1 MRATCAVRLTRYY
14 AAAPEEVWAAMTE
27 PESLARWLA
36 PPREVNVKV
45 GGSLVLGLDGA
56 RPLTARVLAVDPGRL
71 LELAWAPPGEEP
83 STVRFEVARDGAG
96 TLLVLDHR
104 RLDAALGMRY
114 IARWDSRLARLD
126 NVVETSGA
134 TP

>member
-1 MRATCAVRLTRYY
+1 
-14 AAAPEEVWAAMTE
+14 MTE
-27 PESLARWLA
+27 PEALARWLA

-71 LELAWAPPGEEP
+71 LELEWAPPGEEP
-83 STVRFEVARDGAG
+83 SIVRFEVARDGAG
-96 TLLVLDHR
+96 TMLVLDHR
-104 RLDAALGMRY
+104 RVDAALGMRY

-134 TP
+134 KP